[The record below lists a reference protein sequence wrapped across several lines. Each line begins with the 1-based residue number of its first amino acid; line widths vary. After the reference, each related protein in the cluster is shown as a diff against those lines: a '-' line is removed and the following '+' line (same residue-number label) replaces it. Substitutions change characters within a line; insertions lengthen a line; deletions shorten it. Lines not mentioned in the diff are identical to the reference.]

1 MFSSEIFRQIS
12 DGVTLD
18 LKNAGIK
25 WDAAS
30 SLRPDAECVINI
42 IFIKTRSFNITQTNA
57 KLAQVIISQFGGPD
71 GELAASQRYLS
82 QRYTMPDG
90 ITKGLIMILEQRNLP
105 ISKSSARLSI
115 S

>member
-42 IFIKTRSFNITQTNA
+42 IFIKTRSFNFFYRKIFCQLIDNR
-57 KLAQVIISQFGGPD
+57 VDYFDMVNFFCSNII
-71 GELAASQRYLS
+71 
-82 QRYTMPDG
+82 
-90 ITKGLIMILEQRNLP
+90 
-105 ISKSSARLSI
+105 
-115 S
+115 